1 MTGNFMRAVRRRLI
15 FPFAVLVFLGAN
27 PAYAATPDLS
37 LTPATLNFKYQAG
50 AALPASQTLQIKS
63 TGASLDFTVSIAGPQ
78 PYSACWL
85 SVSANSGVTTAS
97 VKVYVNPTG
106 LPSGTYSG
114 TISINAPSAA
124 KTLHTV
130 DVRLDVGD
138 PAATLTASPASLP
151 TFAYVSGGKVPDPQP
166 VVLMTTGAALNATIA
181 VSGGSWLKASP
192 SGSIAL
198 VGFPATV
205 NVSVDP
211 AGLAP
216 GTYSGKVTFTSTS
229 AANKTVTVSVTL
241 NVSAGVPTITGVWP
255 PGVLVN
261 SPATVVTITGTN
273 YFNTSVAKVGTTAL
287 GTTVLSPTAMLATL
301 PATLLASGGNLS
313 ITITTPTAASD
324 SAAATFAVYQPG
336 PQIWAVTDAASYSTA
351 AISPGEILTVYG
363 IGLGPA
369 DLAVFPGTS
378 PLPVALPA
386 TVPATSVTIDG
397 ADAPLLY
404 RGGREPR
411 RFHGGRLGS
420 GPGSDPE
427 LQFHHRG
434 LHRKRPFEP
443 RRQGIDRSHLPD
455 GLRANEPGGRR
466 DEVGLRHGGARGGA
480 DGHDRRTGG
489 CGAGRGGARGIGP
502 GVASDQLHRAI
513 HRRIGQHRAGGRLD
527 RSGAEP
533 GPRDHGHQV
542 VPPEAPVYFCLAAI
556 FFSRAA
562 ISRASTSGGIGYGSM
577 PL

>member
-386 TVPATSVTIDG
+386 TVPATSATSVTIDG
-397 ADAPLLY
+397 ADAPLRVTLSPALPGRTQRQ
-404 RGGREPR
+404 RGPV
-411 RFHGGRLGS
+411 S
-420 GPGSDPE
+420 GPGS
-427 LQFHHRG
+427 
-434 LHRKRPFEP
+434 
-443 RRQGIDRSHLPD
+443 RR
-455 GLRANEPGGRR
+455 
-466 DEVGLRHGGARGGA
+466 V
-480 DGHDRRTGG
+480 TGF
-489 CGAGRGGARGIGP
+489 A
-502 GVASDQLHRAI
+502 
-513 HRRIGQHRAGGRLD
+513 
-527 RSGAEP
+527 
-533 GPRDHGHQV
+533 
-542 VPPEAPVYFCLAAI
+542 
-556 FFSRAA
+556 
-562 ISRASTSGGIGYGSM
+562 
-577 PL
+577 